1 MAPKNFIFFQRELLG
16 LLKIRTNKL
25 IQQSL
30 VLILLLPL
38 FHRHIKALY
47 VNVMFLGNAFGFYP
61 FLS

>member
-1 MAPKNFIFFQRELLG
+1 MAPKNFISFQRKLLG
-16 LLKIRTNKL
+16 LLKIRINKW
-25 IQQSL
+25 IQPSL

-38 FHRHIKALY
+38 FRRHIKALY